1 MSHQQAFVNLMF
13 VSSLMLCVTRNFLTM
28 QTVLLT
34 FSQLNHYYGIYI
46 PLGIMTD
53 RNNSFIVYRRHNL
66 IPRVISYRIVDDI

>member
-13 VSSLMLCVTRNFLTM
+13 LSSLMLCVTRNFLTM

-34 FSQLNHYYGIYI
+34 FSQLHHYYGIYI
-46 PLGIMTD
+46 PLGMTD